1 MAKSKFKEMRNKGLT
16 KKKFS
21 DYDDISASI
30 ILQSLVNEN
39 IID

>member
-1 MAKSKFKEMRNKGLT
+1 MRNSGVT
-16 KKKFS
+16 QKKSS

-30 ILQSLVNEN
+30 ILQSWINEN